1 MSRSDSTYTTAEQS
15 SVEQQRQRVPVA
27 GGVLVYEQRDLGREL
42 IGFED
47 VTSWSDLTDAVVAKG
62 HDRGSAIH
70 LPILDTEGE

>member
-1 MSRSDSTYTTAEQS
+1 MYTTAEQS
-15 SVEQQRQRVPVA
+15 SVEQRQRVPVS
-27 GGVLVYEQRDLGREL
+27 GGVLVYEQRDLGKEL

-70 LPILDTEGE
+70 LPVLDAEGE